1 MLEGLMAE
9 PAEVG
14 VDALDYPRLAHA
26 HADAAFQ
33 LAGYLLG
40 NEADAEDALQD
51 ALVKAW
57 RAWPTLREPTSF
69 DAWFDRIVVNVC
81 RDRMRRRRAIRMVAI
96 DEAHEVAGDDRF
108 AAMLARDELGRAV
121 SRLDPDHRAVVALR
135 FWLDL
140 TVDDVARRLD
150 LPAGTVKSRLHYAM
164 ESLRAELKAP
174 SRGA

>member
-51 ALVKAW
+51 ALVK
-57 RAWPTLREPTSF
+57 
-69 DAWFDRIVVNVC
+69 
-81 RDRMRRRRAIRMVAI
+81 AIRMVAI